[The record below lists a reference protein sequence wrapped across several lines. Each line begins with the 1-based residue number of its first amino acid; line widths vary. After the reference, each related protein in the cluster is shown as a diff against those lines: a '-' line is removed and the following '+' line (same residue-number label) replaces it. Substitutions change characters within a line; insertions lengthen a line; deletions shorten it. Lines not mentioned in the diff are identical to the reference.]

1 MLVILLSLRLNE
13 RTFRIGQFDA
23 VRFWI
28 WFDVLQLMNH
38 RRIAIRVWKLYTPH
52 HYNRHYQIGHFFCDI
67 CACACVCAYRDSK
80 HFCILPTL
88 IFILINHWIFPI
100 QTSELKTKSLKTS
113 LKQLLCQKQ
122 WTNNDTNSFGC
133 RKKKRIFN
141 YFRTPTTLTTF
152 IDDTENSFEHFSWII
167 ELIYGWSRKS
177 SRDYAYKYFP
187 WLSYNHQFYFIY
199 CF

>member
-13 RTFRIGQFDA
+13 RTVQIGQFDA

-28 WFDVLQLMNH
+28 CFDVLQLMNH
-38 RRIAIRVWKLYTPH
+38 RRIAIRVWKKYTPH

-100 QTSELKTKSLKTS
+100 QNIGIKNQKPQNIAQTIVVSKAMNEQWH
-113 LKQLLCQKQ
+113 KQLWLQE
-122 WTNNDTNSFGC
+122 
-133 RKKKRIFN
+133 KKRIFN

-152 IDDTENSFEHFSWII
+152 IDDTENSFEDFSWII
-167 ELIYGWSRKS
+167 ELIYGWSRKA

-199 CF
+199 RF